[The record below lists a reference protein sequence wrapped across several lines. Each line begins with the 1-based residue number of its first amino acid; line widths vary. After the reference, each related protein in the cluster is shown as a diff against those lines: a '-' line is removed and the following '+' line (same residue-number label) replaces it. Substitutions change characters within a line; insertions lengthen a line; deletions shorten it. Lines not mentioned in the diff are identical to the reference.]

1 MKDLRK
7 LAIRCRDKLVAKLF
21 PDKKI
26 ATVLQNPTI
35 QTCLRTHLVV
45 MFLND
50 YHLSDNDAARW
61 ADRVTGCVNGDA
73 TYPAQDVLAAYPKG
87 G

>member
-1 MKDLRK
+1 MKNLRK

-21 PDKKI
+21 PDKEI

-45 MFLND
+45 ILLDD

-73 TYPAQDVLAAYPKG
+73 VLPAQDVLAVYPKG

>member
-7 LAIRCRDKLVAKLF
+7 LAIRYRDKLVAKLF
-21 PDKKI
+21 PDKEI

-50 YHLSDNDAARW
+50 YHLSGSDAARW
-61 ADRVTGCVNGDA
+61 ADRVTGCVNGNA
-73 TYPAQDVLAAYPKG
+73 TYPAQDVLAVYPKRD
-87 G
+87 